1 MRTVESIIEISG
13 VSKLYRQGADV
24 VRALDDVSL
33 SVAPGEFVSILGE
46 SGSGKSTLMNIIGG
60 LDKPT
65 RGQVLVEGGDLSRMN
80 DRQMSRYRNKTVGF
94 VFQNFNL
101 DGSLT
106 ALENVMLPLM
116 YADVR
121 REQRRKQAALALER
135 VGLADRMHHLPS
147 QLSGGQKQRVSMA
160 RAIVNH
166 PKIILADEPTGNLD
180 VKSGRLVIQL
190 LRELNRMGY
199 TILMVT
205 HNRQQ
210 ANTTDRIIEISDGR
224 IIKDTA
230 V

>member
-1 MRTVESIIEISG
+1 VQSIIEISG

-24 VRALDDVSL
+24 VRALDGVSL
-33 SVAPGEFVSILGE
+33 SVTPGEFVSILGE

-60 LDKPT
+60 LDKPS
-65 RGQVLVEGGDLSRMN
+65 RGQVLVEGDDLSRMN

-135 VGLADRMHHLPS
+135 VGLSDRMHHLPS

-180 VKSGRLVIQL
+180 VKSGRLVILL
-190 LRELNRMGY
+190 LRELNSMGY

>member
-1 MRTVESIIEISG
+1 MQSIIEISG

-24 VRALDDVSL
+24 VRALDGVSL
-33 SVAPGEFVSILGE
+33 SVTPGEFVSILGE

-60 LDKPT
+60 LDKPS
-65 RGQVLVEGGDLSRMN
+65 RGQVLVEGDDLSRMN

-135 VGLADRMHHLPS
+135 VGLSDRMHHLPS

-180 VKSGRLVIQL
+180 VKSGRLVILL
-190 LRELNRMGY
+190 LRELNSMGY

>member
-1 MRTVESIIEISG
+1 VQSIIEISG

-24 VRALDDVSL
+24 VRALDGVSL

-60 LDKPT
+60 LDKPS
-65 RGQVLVEGGDLSRMN
+65 RGQVLVEGDDLSRMN

-135 VGLADRMHHLPS
+135 VGLSDRMHHLPS

-180 VKSGRLVIQL
+180 VKSGRLVILL
-190 LRELNRMGY
+190 LRELNSMGY

>member
-1 MRTVESIIEISG
+1 MQSIIEISG

-24 VRALDDVSL
+24 VRALDGVSL

-60 LDKPT
+60 LDKPS
-65 RGQVLVEGGDLSRMN
+65 RGQVLVEGDDLSRMN

-135 VGLADRMHHLPS
+135 VGLSDRMHHLPS

-180 VKSGRLVIQL
+180 VKSGRLVILL
-190 LRELNRMGY
+190 LRELNSMGY

>member
-1 MRTVESIIEISG
+1 MGHIINIEEIS
-13 VSKLYRQGADV
+13 KIYRQGSDELK
-24 VRALDDVSL
+24 ALDHVSL
-33 SVAPGEFVSILGE
+33 RVSEGEFISILGA

-65 RGQVLVEGGDLSRMN
+65 SGKVVVEGCDLSRLG
-80 DRQMSRYRNKTVGF
+80 DSQMSRYRNKTVGF
-94 VFQNFNL
+94 VFQSFNL

-106 ALENVMLPLM
+106 ALENVMLPLV
-116 YADVR
+116 YANVR
-121 REQRRKQAALALER
+121 HEQRRKQAAVALER
-135 VGLADRMHHLPS
+135 VGLFDRQKHLPG

-180 VKSGRLVIQL
+180 IKSGRMIIKL
-190 LRELNRMGY
+190 LRDLCCAGY

-210 ANTTDRIIEISDGR
+210 ANATDRIIEISDGR
-224 IIKDTA
+224 IVKDIP

>member
-1 MRTVESIIEISG
+1 MQHIIEIRE
-13 VSKLYRQGADV
+13 VSKIYRQGADV
-24 VRALDDVSL
+24 LKALDGVSL
-33 SVAPGEFVSILGE
+33 CVLQGEFVSILGA

-60 LDKPT
+60 LDKPS
-65 RGQVLVEGGDLSRMN
+65 RGQVLVEDRDLSRLN
-80 DRQMSRYRNKTVGF
+80 DSQMSRYRNKTVGF

-121 REQRRKQAALALER
+121 REQRRIQAALALER
-135 VGLADRMHHLPS
+135 VGLSDRLSHLPS

-180 VKSGRLVIQL
+180 VKSGRMIILL
-190 LRELNRMGY
+190 LRELNSMGY

-210 ANTTDRIIEISDGR
+210 ANSTDRIIEISDGR
-224 IIKDTA
+224 IVRDTA
-230 V
+230 G

>member
-1 MRTVESIIEISG
+1 MQSIIEISG

-24 VRALDDVSL
+24 VRALDGVSL
-33 SVAPGEFVSILGE
+33 SVTPGEFVSILGE

-60 LDKPT
+60 LDKSS
-65 RGQVLVEGGDLSRMN
+65 RGQVLVEGDDLSRMN

-135 VGLADRMHHLPS
+135 VGLSDRMHHLPS

-180 VKSGRLVIQL
+180 VKSGRLVILL
-190 LRELNRMGY
+190 LRELNSMGY

>member
-1 MRTVESIIEISG
+1 VQSIIEISG

-24 VRALDDVSL
+24 VRALDGVSL
-33 SVAPGEFVSILGE
+33 SVTPGEFVSILGE

-60 LDKPT
+60 LDKSS
-65 RGQVLVEGGDLSRMN
+65 RGQVLVEGDDLSRMN

-135 VGLADRMHHLPS
+135 VGLSDRMHHLPS

-180 VKSGRLVIQL
+180 VKSGRLVILL
-190 LRELNRMGY
+190 LRELNSMGY